1 MHSLTPKVMLCWQQV
16 TNPLPSHCK
25 HRLCLFTVFCQI
37 SFRFALY
44 PLYPSLSL
52 KGQEINIHVVLQW
65 LSQSRMHSAVS
76 SLGMLGCRQYVQSRS
91 IKQCSI
97 CTTACSV
104 DIRHLLYTSAS
115 HLHNI
120 VQQVRPSAAT
130 LCTQCITADAF
141 DLAKATRGHAS
152 HHSLLPGSQELALVP
167 CPRTYWFRMLP
178 VLHTSL
184 LSATS
189 FDSQYSCKLM
199 VSTSTSCVPVFRA
212 CNFIV
217 ADLC

>member
-1 MHSLTPKVMLCWQQV
+1 VNDTQLETAIVGEDILLTPRSPDAQPDAQSDALLAAGDQPTSLTLQTC
-16 TNPLPSHCK
+16 
-25 HRLCLFTVFCQI
+25 
-37 SFRFALY
+37 
-44 PLYPSLSL
+44 
-52 KGQEINIHVVLQW
+52 VVLQR
-65 LSQSRMHSAVS
+65 LFQSRMPSAVS

>member
-1 MHSLTPKVMLCWQQV
+1 VVNDTQLETAIVGEDILLTPRSPDAQPDAQSDALLAAGDQPTSLTLQTC
-16 TNPLPSHCK
+16 
-25 HRLCLFTVFCQI
+25 
-37 SFRFALY
+37 
-44 PLYPSLSL
+44 
-52 KGQEINIHVVLQW
+52 VVLQR
-65 LSQSRMHSAVS
+65 LFQSRMPSAVS

-97 CTTACSV
+97 CTTAHSV

-189 FDSQYSCKLM
+189 FDS
-199 VSTSTSCVPVFRA
+199 
-212 CNFIV
+212 
-217 ADLC
+217 

>member
-1 MHSLTPKVMLCWQQV
+1 VVNDTQLETAIVGEDILLTPRSPDAQPDAQSDALLAAGDQPTSLTLQTC
-16 TNPLPSHCK
+16 
-25 HRLCLFTVFCQI
+25 
-37 SFRFALY
+37 
-44 PLYPSLSL
+44 
-52 KGQEINIHVVLQW
+52 VVLQR
-65 LSQSRMHSAVS
+65 LFQSRMPSAVS

>member
-1 MHSLTPKVMLCWQQV
+1 MVNDTQLETAIVGEDILLTPRSPDAQPDAQSDALLAAGDQPTSLTLQTC
-16 TNPLPSHCK
+16 
-25 HRLCLFTVFCQI
+25 
-37 SFRFALY
+37 
-44 PLYPSLSL
+44 
-52 KGQEINIHVVLQW
+52 VVLQR
-65 LSQSRMHSAVS
+65 LFQSRMPSAVS

>member
-1 MHSLTPKVMLCWQQV
+1 MNDTQLETAIVGEDILLTPRSPDAQPDAQSDALLAAGDQPTSLTLQTC
-16 TNPLPSHCK
+16 
-25 HRLCLFTVFCQI
+25 
-37 SFRFALY
+37 
-44 PLYPSLSL
+44 
-52 KGQEINIHVVLQW
+52 VVLQR
-65 LSQSRMHSAVS
+65 LFQSRMPSAVS